1 MGGGKLVRTRLF
13 VLACLPFLALA
24 LALPLAALALPSA
37 PAPPTVVG
45 RVEISPIAPVE
56 VNKDNESTVTTN
68 GTVNVTIPGGF
79 TVETRINLTVEVN
92 NTDWF
97 AVISPTTMSLTGS
110 GQFPFVVNV
119 TVPGR
124 VASDAGAEVY
134 VVANITV
141 VGAPPAV
148 SRVYTASTPVP
159 VVQYFGLA
167 LMAVTPSSPENFTA
181 QAGNQTAFSIR
192 LQNLGNGR
200 DSFELTVDNLAELQ
214 GQGIGVSLPS
224 PVSVAKGGVVQINGN
239 VSLPATLTS
248 GNFTMAVLGLST
260 GAASKG
266 QTVSASAAKFFHA
279 QAPTA
284 DGGSTGPDGGTPGG
298 KGFLPGP
305 EPAWVFLAL
314 IAAGAGAVARRS
326 RRP

>member
-1 MGGGKLVRTRLF
+1 M
-13 VLACLPFLALA
+13 
-24 LALPLAALALPSA
+24 ALPAA

-45 RVEISPIAPVE
+45 RVELDPLAPVE
-56 VNKDNESTVTTN
+56 VNKDTDSLVATN

-79 TVETRINLTVEVN
+79 TVETRINLTAQVN

-97 AVISPTTMSLTGS
+97 TTVEPSTATLTGS
-110 GQFPFVVNV
+110 GEFPFKVNV

-124 VASDAGAEVY
+124 VASDAGAELFVA
-134 VVANITV
+134 ANITV
-141 VGAPPAV
+141 IGVPPLV
-148 SRVYTASTPVP
+148 SRIYTASTPVP
-159 VVQYFGLA
+159 VVQYFA
-167 LMAVTPSSPENFTA
+167 LSIQGVTPSSPENFTA
-181 QAGNQTAFSIR
+181 EAGNQTAFSIR

-239 VSLPATLTS
+239 VSLPASLTS
-248 GNFTMAVLGLST
+248 GNFTLTILGLST

-266 QTVSASAAKFFHA
+266 QTVTASAQKYFRA
-279 QAPTA
+279 QAP
-284 DGGSTGPDGGTPGG
+284 PDGGGGPGPNGGPAAG

-305 EPAWVFLAL
+305 EPALVLLAVGL
-314 IAAGAGAVARRS
+314 VAGAGARRRRT